1 MKKVLFLLLV
11 IAAGFASHAQQATVI
26 ALAAG
31 DTVNNTGTAEKV
43 IKVTGGYQGIAVQAV
58 VTKLSG
64 TGAGTVQLF
73 GSLDGTNY
81 KQIGSDYTVT
91 NVTTQSQ
98 IFYVAGPLPVYVR
111 VLETGSGTMSA
122 VLTVKY
128 VLRKHL
134 QNSF

>member
-1 MKKVLFLLLV
+1 MKKFLLLALSFSLTFSV
-11 IAAGFASHAQQATVI
+11 IQAQRATTI
-26 ALAAG
+26 SLAAG
-31 DTVNNTGTAEKV
+31 DTVTNTGTASKV
-43 IKVTGGYQGIAVQAV
+43 FTLTAGYDGVVIQAI

-91 NVTTQSQ
+91 NTTTQSQ
-98 IFYVAGPLPVYVR
+98 MFYVTAPVPVYLK

-128 VLRKHL
+128 VARKHD
-134 QNSF
+134 